1 MDGFGHRAVLTPAR
15 LAQNIAAREGSMAAH
30 VTAFGDRTKT
40 ATEQN
45 KTCPARAAALRTVFA
60 AFSAA
65 GLMASALPVM
75 AQAYPS
81 RNVTFVV
88 GYAPGGTGDVVARI
102 IAQKLSG
109 VLGKPVVVENRA
121 GASGAIAAQSVARAA
136 PDGHTLLVGQTAE
149 IAINQHLMKDLA
161 YDPRKDLQPIALA
174 AVVPLGLVVPGK
186 APYSTLAE
194 LVNAARSS
202 KQGLSFASA
211 GIGTPGHFAGELLKA
226 KTQSNMAHVPYKGA
240 GPALNDLI
248 GGHVD
253 LYFPGLPAAMSNVK
267 AGQLKLL
274 AVSSAKRSG
283 VAPDVPTVAEA
294 IDAPGFDLTLWAG
307 IFAPRGTPPE
317 IVARLNE
324 EINKILVQA
333 ETKERMTAEGADV
346 AALSVEQF
354 TAFAVAESE
363 KYAQIIKETGVKA
376 E

>member
-1 MDGFGHRAVLTPAR
+1 MEDFCTQGLPGLAARRAGGLGRVVLGAG
-15 LAQNIAAREGSMAAH
+15 IAAHASPAA
-30 VTAFGDRTKT
+30 
-40 ATEQN
+40 
-45 KTCPARAAALRTVFA
+45 
-60 AFSAA
+60 
-65 GLMASALPVM
+65 

-81 RNVTFVV
+81 RAVTFVV
-88 GYAPGGTGDVVARI
+88 GYAPGGTGDVVARL
-102 IAQKLSG
+102 IAQKLGG
-109 VLGKPVVVENRA
+109 VLGQSVVVENRA

-149 IAINQHLMKDLA
+149 IAINQHLMKGLA
-161 YDPRKDLQPIALA
+161 YDPGKDLQPIALA

-186 APYSTLAE
+186 APYATLPE
-194 LVNAARSS
+194 LVKAARAS

-226 KTQSNMAHVPYKGA
+226 KSQTIMAHVPYKGA

-253 LYFPGLPAAMSNVK
+253 LYFPGLPAAMANVK

-274 AVSSAKRSG
+274 AVSSAKRSAA
-283 VAPDVPTVAEA
+283 APDVPTVAEA
-294 IDAPGFDLTLWAG
+294 LDAPGFDLTLWAG

-317 IVARLNE
+317 IVARLNA
-324 EINKILVQA
+324 EINKILQQA
-333 ETKERMTAEGADV
+333 DTRDRMMTEGADV

-354 TAFAVAESE
+354 TAFTNAESA